1 MKRMTIKDFSGKI
14 VGYIDVDDNGNK
26 VVRKF
31 NLMIVGRY
39 DARLDVTRDFQ
50 NRVIAR
56 GDVSGSLLYMD

>member
-1 MKRMTIKDFSGKI
+1 MNRMTIKDYTGKI
-14 VGYIDVDDNGNK
+14 IGYIDVDDNGNK

-39 DARLDVTRDFQ
+39 DAKLDVTRDFH

-56 GDVSGSLLYMD
+56 GDVSSSLLYMD

>member
-1 MKRMTIKDFSGKI
+1 MNRMTVKDFSGKI
-14 VGYIDVDDNGNK
+14 IGYIDMDDKGNK

-39 DARLDVTRDFQ
+39 DAKLDVTKDFQ

-56 GDVSGSLLYMD
+56 GDMSGSLLNM

>member
-1 MKRMTIKDFSGKI
+1 MNRMTIKDFSGKI
-14 VGYIDVDDNGNK
+14 IGFIDVDEKGNK

-39 DARLDVTRDFQ
+39 DAKLDVTKDFQ

>member
-1 MKRMTIKDFSGKI
+1 MNRMTIKDFSGKI
-14 VGYIDVDDNGNK
+14 VGFIDVDEKGNK

-39 DARLDVTRDFQ
+39 DAKLDVTKDFQ